1 VLGYSDDDIKNAAE
15 IREWLTKKILEKQD
29 EIEKIKITL
38 SLIDAVL
45 KNGSFK
51 TAANLTTTT
60 TTTPAAAA
68 KSNPLQTKKMEVG
81 SAIKSYKNTA
91 VKRPTEGRRNVVDD
105 PIAIEVKPI
114 KRSKDNT
121 LVAQVHI
128 FPDSVEIIPE
138 EMISISIETPP
149 FRSFFLNRILQGMRN
164 KDQEKIKQGYLSE
177 SEMIN
182 FEIITDEVNSENIKK
197 VIINNYRDKER
208 VNEIF
213 NTAAWVIT
221 RMLEK
226 SEK

>member
-15 IREWLTKKILEKQD
+15 IREWLTKQILEKQD

-38 SLIDAVL
+38 SLIDSVL

-51 TAANLTTTT
+51 TAANLNIPQSNSLQ
-60 TTTPAAAA
+60 TPKVEAHSAA
-68 KSNPLQTKKMEVG
+68 KS
-81 SAIKSYKNTA
+81 SKNAT
-91 VKRPTEGRRNVVDD
+91 VKRPGEVRQNVVDD
-105 PIAIEVKPI
+105 PSTKEVKPI
-114 KRSKDNT
+114 KRLKDNT

-128 FPDSVEIIPE
+128 YPDSVEIIPE
-138 EMISISIETPP
+138 ETINISIETPP

-164 KDQEKIKQGYLSE
+164 KDQEKIKQGQLSE

-182 FEIITDEVNSENIKK
+182 FDIITDEVNTENIKK
-197 VIINNYRDKER
+197 VIINNYREKER
-208 VNEIF
+208 VSEIF

-226 SEK
+226 GER